1 MPDVGAMRQGDGM
14 GERASHAADGRRR
27 RHGAERAAD
36 ERSREELMGPVVLA
50 VDGNS
55 LVHRS
60 FHAQAGTGLRSP
72 DGAPIW
78 AVRGLLVQLVAAVE
92 RIGPDI
98 VVVGFDDPDSSWRRE
113 NWPQYKAHRSIKLD
127 SLVSQLTFAGEVLRR
142 LGVTV
147 IVPDGL
153 EADDVLAST
162 ARAAVAHGA
171 TTVIVTSD
179 RDAFALIDEQTHVM
193 RIINGGV
200 ECSPLITADR
210 LVTLLGVRPDQYAD
224 YAALRGDPSDNLPGV
239 RGIGPKTA
247 TRLLATAGSARAA
260 FDDLGSPSV
269 VAAIGAAATRCLADA
284 DARATWELNR
294 QVMSMR
300 TDVDID
306 LGSATLPLNA
316 DSVRAAFSAM
326 QLTWTTSDAVRVLC
340 GQGPPIRDEDREI
353 AWHSVPADA
362 ISWAH
367 RPPPLTRRIPASDQ
381 LALFD

>member
-1 MPDVGAMRQGDGM
+1 MRQGEDV
-14 GERASHAADGRRR
+14 
-27 RHGAERAAD
+27 
-36 ERSREELMGPVVLA
+36 RSRVVLA

-60 FHAQAGTGLRSP
+60 FHAQAGTGLRSS

-78 AVRGLLVQLVAAVE
+78 AVRGLLVQLVGAVE

-98 VVVGFDDPDSSWRRE
+98 VVVGFDDADSSWRRE
-113 NWPQYKAHRSIKLD
+113 NWPRYKAHRGIKLD
-127 SLVSQLTFAGEVLRR
+127 SLVSQLALAVEVLRR
-142 LGVTV
+142 LGITV
-147 IVPDGL
+147 VVPDGL

-162 ARAAVAHGA
+162 ARAAAACDA

-179 RDAFALIDEQTHVM
+179 RDAFALIDERTHVM

-247 TRLLATAGSARAA
+247 TRLLAAAGSARAA

-284 DARATWELNR
+284 DARSTWELNR
-294 QVMSMR
+294 QVMGMR
-300 TDVDID
+300 TDVDVA
-306 LGSATLPLNA
+306 LGSAAALPLDA
-316 DSVRAAFSAM
+316 DTVRAVFCAM

-340 GQGPPIRDEDREI
+340 GQGPPVPDEAREI

-362 ISWAH
+362 ISWAR
-367 RPPPLTRRIPASDQ
+367 RPPPLTRRIPATDQ